1 MSYQYAR
8 GDSLAISA
16 LRDRVLAW
24 LSERVPA
31 ARIRHILGV
40 EQMSAEL
47 ADHYS
52 LDVAKAQVA
61 GLMHDLAKYFKPQLL
76 LEMARAEGLE
86 LDSVLEATPHLL
98 HADVSAV
105 VARDEFGVEDE
116 EILQA
121 IANHTLGRPGMSQLS
136 CIVFVADA
144 LEPSRGNSP
153 ELEVMRSLSQQNLH
167 AAVWQTCDY
176 SFKYLLETRCSI
188 HPRTILTRNWALQQA
203 KVR

>member
-1 MSYQYAR
+1 MSYQYAM
-8 GDSLAISA
+8 GDSLAIA
-16 LRDRVLAW
+16 GLRDRVLAW

-40 EQMSAEL
+40 EQMAAEL
-47 ADHYS
+47 AGAHS
-52 LDVAKAQVA
+52 LDVDKAQVA

-76 LEMARAEGLE
+76 LEMAGAEGLE

-105 VARDEFGVEDE
+105 VAREEFGVEDE

-121 IANHTLGRPGMSQLS
+121 IANHTLGRPGMSPLS

-153 ELEVMRSLSQQNLH
+153 ELEAMRSMSRQNLH

-176 SFKYLLETRCSI
+176 SFKYLLETRCLI
-188 HPRTILTRNWALQQA
+188 HPRTILTRNWALQRA
-203 KVR
+203 KVH